1 MIFKLLILFQFINV
15 FGLESKPV
23 NNQIKAW
30 IEIEGELNAL
40 SIKAKIE
47 NTSQENIFL
56 NYELEMHNRT
66 RVKDKKTLQKG
77 KFLALKKSITALTE
91 SRMNVKG
98 TQELCVQIKIF
109 HEDQV
114 VAIDSVVFH
123 ASR

>member
-1 MIFKLLILFQFINV
+1 MIYKFLILLQFLSV
-15 FGLESKPV
+15 LHLGSTPD

-47 NTSQENIFL
+47 NASQENMFL
-56 NYELEMHNRT
+56 NYELEMHSRT

-77 KFLALKKSITALTE
+77 KFLALKQSITALTE
-91 SRMNVKG
+91 SRMNVKS
-98 TQELCVQIKIF
+98 TQELCVLFKIF
-109 HEDQV
+109 HENQI

-123 ASR
+123 ASK